1 MGRPSIEDELLE
13 LEHRYWRSMK
23 DKDSATAT
31 GLTDFPCIV
40 SGASGVA
47 SVDEETYVRLLEGG
61 DWTIEDFTLGDGVA
75 VRQLTEDVAIIAY
88 RIRETLT
95 VDGQPVTLEA
105 ADASVWVRRDGRW
118 RCALHTETPT
128 GDPYGRDRNPAP

>member
-1 MGRPSIEDELLE
+1 MGSGSIESELLA

-23 DKDSATAT
+23 DRDGATAT

-47 SVDEETYVRLLEGG
+47 SVDEETYLRLLAGG
-61 DWTIEDFTLGDGVA
+61 DWTINEFALGDGVV
-75 VRQLTEDVAIIAY
+75 VRQLTDDVAIIAY
-88 RIRETLT
+88 RIRESLT
-95 VDGQPVTLEA
+95 VDGEAVTLEA

-118 RCALHTETPT
+118 RCAMHTETPT
-128 GDPYGRDRNPAP
+128 GDPYGRDRKAAG